1 MKSQKTVPLFF
12 LLSAVGTLSAQ
23 IPTDVPKPSDQPID
37 ITNPADIIIYIV
49 LPLCAVLLFFIWRGR
64 KKNQNK

>member
-1 MKSQKTVPLFF
+1 MKSQKTVSLFV
-12 LLSAVGTLSAQ
+12 LLLVIGTLNAQ
-23 IPTDVPKPSDQPID
+23 IPTEVPKPSDKPID

-49 LPLCAVLLFFIWRGR
+49 LPLCVVLLFFIWRGR